1 MPRQKLGFTWAA
13 DFNILNT
20 REYKS
25 VFYLNSNNNSGVNL
39 LALGELS
46 RLESPTF
53 DSLDVFQKQKKDWLF
68 GYFAYDAKNQLEN
81 LKSDNKSTHEIK
93 DIDFVVPEIVIEWF
107 GSKGQVHFYSDV
119 TLKEDIKELLIDLT
133 RSNSETKETTPVSFE
148 SRVSKEGYLKKVN
161 ELKAEIQY
169 GNIYEINFCQE
180 FFAKQ
185 EIDPYLI
192 YKKLNEISPTPY
204 SCFGRLKNFYLMC
217 ASPEQYLQKTGNRI
231 ISKPIKGTIK
241 RSSEFQEDE
250 LLKAKLFNSE
260 KDKSENVMIVD
271 LVRNDFSKCAEKGS
285 VKVDELFGVYS
296 FPQVHQMISTVS
308 ARLKDGVSGVSAI
321 KSSFPMGSMTGAPKI
336 KAMELIE
343 KEEVFKRGLY
353 SGSVGYFN
361 PEGDFNFNVVIRS
374 LFYSPELTQ
383 LSFAIG
389 GAITDGSN
397 ALDEYEESLLKAK
410 AIFEVFN

>member
-1 MPRQKLGFTWAA
+1 
-13 DFNILNT
+13 
-20 REYKS
+20 
-25 VFYLNSNNNSGVNL
+25 
-39 LALGELS
+39 
-46 RLESPTF
+46 
-53 DSLDVFQKQKKDWLF
+53 
-68 GYFAYDAKNQLEN
+68 
-81 LKSDNKSTHEIK
+81 
-93 DIDFVVPEIVIEWF
+93 
-107 GSKGQVHFYSDV
+107 
-119 TLKEDIKELLIDLT
+119 
-133 RSNSETKETTPVSFE
+133 
-148 SRVSKEGYLKKVN
+148 
-161 ELKAEIQY
+161 
-169 GNIYEINFCQE
+169 
-180 FFAKQ
+180 
-185 EIDPYLI
+185 
-192 YKKLNEISPTPY
+192 
-204 SCFGRLKNFYLMC
+204 MC
-217 ASPEQYLQKTGNRI
+217 ASPEQYLQKTGNKI

-241 RSSEFQEDE
+241 RSSEFEEDE

-308 ARLKDGVSGVSAI
+308 ARLKAGVSGVSAI

>member
-1 MPRQKLGFTWAA
+1 
-13 DFNILNT
+13 
-20 REYKS
+20 
-25 VFYLNSNNNSGVNL
+25 
-39 LALGELS
+39 
-46 RLESPTF
+46 
-53 DSLDVFQKQKKDWLF
+53 
-68 GYFAYDAKNQLEN
+68 
-81 LKSDNKSTHEIK
+81 
-93 DIDFVVPEIVIEWF
+93 
-107 GSKGQVHFYSDV
+107 
-119 TLKEDIKELLIDLT
+119 
-133 RSNSETKETTPVSFE
+133 
-148 SRVSKEGYLKKVN
+148 
-161 ELKAEIQY
+161 
-169 GNIYEINFCQE
+169 
-180 FFAKQ
+180 
-185 EIDPYLI
+185 
-192 YKKLNEISPTPY
+192 
-204 SCFGRLKNFYLMC
+204 MC

-241 RSSEFQEDE
+241 RSSEFEEDE

-271 LVRNDFSKCAEKGS
+271 LVRNDLSKCAEKGS

-308 ARLKDGVSGVSAI
+308 ARLKDGISGVSAI

-374 LFYSPELTQ
+374 LFYSPELPQ

>member
-1 MPRQKLGFTWAA
+1 
-13 DFNILNT
+13 
-20 REYKS
+20 
-25 VFYLNSNNNSGVNL
+25 
-39 LALGELS
+39 
-46 RLESPTF
+46 
-53 DSLDVFQKQKKDWLF
+53 
-68 GYFAYDAKNQLEN
+68 
-81 LKSDNKSTHEIK
+81 
-93 DIDFVVPEIVIEWF
+93 IVIEWF

-119 TLKEDIKELLIDLT
+119 TLKEDIMELLIDLT

-180 FFAKQ
+180 FFTKQ

-217 ASPEQYLQKTGNRI
+217 ASPEQYLQKTGNKI

-241 RSSEFQEDE
+241 RSSEFEEDE
-250 LLKAKLFNSE
+250 LLKAELFNSE

-271 LVRNDFSKCAEKGS
+271 LVRNDLSKCAEKGS